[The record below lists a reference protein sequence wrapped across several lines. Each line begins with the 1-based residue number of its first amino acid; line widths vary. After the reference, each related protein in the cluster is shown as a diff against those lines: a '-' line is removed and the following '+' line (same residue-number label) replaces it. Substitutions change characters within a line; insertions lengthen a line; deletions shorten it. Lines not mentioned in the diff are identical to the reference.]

1 MRNFLYISLLL
12 YTALVSGQT
21 ALYNNGNIRIHE
33 GGNLGFHTDLINDSP
48 FDDNRGLAGFYGS
61 GSLLVSGSVVPLFFD
76 VESATPNGLTLE
88 LGIDNANNTNF
99 VSGNIGTPRVQPNVY
114 YNFLENAF
122 YVGDGDLTKIDGYA
136 GITNQQ
142 NFIFPVGDNIQLR
155 PLVLNSESTN
165 LSAKCA
171 YFFEN
176 TGNPASLSGSFN
188 TNELDLDLEY
198 VSGLEFW
205 RLEGNVASTVSLSW
219 NTRSDISALTD
230 EPRKVVVAGWSKIGN
245 RWINLGNTT
254 VLGSLDE
261 GFVTSESFIPDNYE
275 IITLG
280 ISKIPFEPLEMEV
293 LSLDNYFVSPNG
305 DGINDTFFIPELLE
319 SPNNEVRIYDR
330 YGLKVF
336 QMDNYTDEFAG
347 VSNVDNFVI
356 QREEGLPV
364 GVYFYTIY
372 MIDLDL
378 NYQGFLYLA
387 R

>member
-1 MRNFLYISLLL
+1 MLYISLLL
-12 YTALVSGQT
+12 FTALVSAQT

-76 VESATPNGLTLE
+76 VESATANGLDLE

-99 VSGNIGTPRVQPNVY
+99 VSGNIRTPRVQPNVY

-122 YVGDGDLTKIDGYA
+122 YVGDGDVTKIDGYA

-142 NFIFPVGDNIQLR
+142 NFIFPVGDGQQLR
-155 PLVLNSESTN
+155 PLVLDSESTN

-188 TNELDLDLEY
+188 TNELDLDLEF
-198 VSGLEFW
+198 VSELEFW

-230 EPRKVVVAGWSKIGN
+230 DPRKVVVAGWSKIGN

-254 VLGSLDE
+254 VLGLWMRA
-261 GFVTSESFIPDNYE
+261 
-275 IITLG
+275 L
-280 ISKIPFEPLEMEV
+280 
-293 LSLDNYFVSPNG
+293 
-305 DGINDTFFIPELLE
+305 
-319 SPNNEVRIYDR
+319 
-330 YGLKVF
+330 
-336 QMDNYTDEFAG
+336 
-347 VSNVDNFVI
+347 
-356 QREEGLPV
+356 
-364 GVYFYTIY
+364 
-372 MIDLDL
+372 
-378 NYQGFLYLA
+378 
-387 R
+387 

>member
-1 MRNFLYISLLL
+1 MLYISFLLF
-12 YTALVSGQT
+12 TALVSAQT

-61 GSLLVSGSVVPLFFD
+61 GNLFVSGSVVPLFFD
-76 VESATPNGLTLE
+76 LESATPNGLDLE

-99 VSGNIGTPRVQPNVY
+99 VSGNIRTPRVQPNVY

-136 GITNQQ
+136 GITNQR
-142 NFIFPVGDNIQLR
+142 NFIFPVGDGQQLR
-155 PLVLNSESTN
+155 PLVLDSESTN

-188 TNELDLDLEY
+188 TNELDLDLEF
-198 VSGLEFW
+198 VSALEFW

-219 NTRSDISALTD
+219 NTRSNISALTD
-230 EPRKVVVAGWSKIGN
+230 DPRKVVVAGWSKIGN

-280 ISKIPFEPLEMEV
+280 ISKIPYEPLEMEV

>member
-1 MRNFLYISLLL
+1 M
-12 YTALVSGQT
+12 
-21 ALYNNGNIRIHE
+21 YNNGNIRIHD

-48 FDDNRGLAGFYGS
+48 FDDNSGLAGFYGS
-61 GSLLVSGSVVPLFFD
+61 AITVSGSVVPLFFD
-76 VESATPNGLTLE
+76 VESATGNGLFLE

-99 VSGNIGTPRVQPNVY
+99 ISRNIFTPRTQPNVY
-114 YNFLENAF
+114 YNFLENSF
-122 YVGDGDLTKIDGYA
+122 YTGDGDLTKIDGYS

-142 NFIFPVGDNIQLR
+142 NFIFPVGDDQQLR
-155 PLVLNSESTN
+155 PLVLTSESVN
-165 LSAKCA
+165 LTAKCA

-176 TGNPASLSGSFN
+176 TGNPVSLSGSFN
-188 TNELDLDLEY
+188 VDELDLDLEF
-198 VSGLEFW
+198 VSPLEFW
-205 RLEGNVASTVSLSW
+205 RLEGSVASTVSLSW
-219 NTRSDISALTD
+219 NARSDISALTD
-230 EPRKVVVAGWSKIGN
+230 DATKVVVAGWSKVSN
-245 RWINLGNTT
+245 RWINLGGNP
-254 VLGSLDE
+254 VLGTLEE
-261 GFVTSESFIPDNYE
+261 GFVTSEAFIPDDYE

-280 ISKIPFEPLEMEV
+280 VSKIPFEPLEREV

-305 DGINDTFFIPELLE
+305 DGINDTFFIPELLQ

-336 QMDNYTDEFAG
+336 EMDNYTDEFSG
-347 VSNVDNFVI
+347 FSNVNNFVI
-356 QREEGLPV
+356 QREDGLPV

>member
-1 MRNFLYISLLL
+1 M
-12 YTALVSGQT
+12 
-21 ALYNNGNIRIHE
+21 
-33 GGNLGFHTDLINDSP
+33 
-48 FDDNRGLAGFYGS
+48 
-61 GSLLVSGSVVPLFFD
+61 
-76 VESATPNGLTLE
+76 
-88 LGIDNANNTNF
+88 
-99 VSGNIGTPRVQPNVY
+99 Y

-136 GITNQQ
+136 GITNQR
-142 NFIFPVGDNIQLR
+142 NFIFPVGDGQQLR
-155 PLVLNSESTN
+155 PLVLDSESTN

-188 TNELDLDLEY
+188 TNELDLDLEF
-198 VSGLEFW
+198 VSALEFW

-230 EPRKVVVAGWSKIGN
+230 DPRKVVVAGWSKIGN

-261 GFVTSESFIPDNYE
+261 GFVTSEPFIPDNYE

-280 ISKIPFEPLEMEV
+280 ISKIPYEPLEMEV

-372 MIDLDL
+372 MVDLDL